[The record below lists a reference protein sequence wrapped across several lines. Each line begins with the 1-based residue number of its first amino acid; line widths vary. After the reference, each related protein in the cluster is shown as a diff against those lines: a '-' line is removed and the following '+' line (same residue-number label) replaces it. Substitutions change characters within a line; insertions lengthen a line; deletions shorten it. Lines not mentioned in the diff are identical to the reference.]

1 MKKIGII
8 GTGIAGLTSA
18 YYLSRHHDVTV
29 FEANDYIGGHTH
41 TIDVEFDG
49 EHSAIDTGFIVFN
62 DRTYPNFIR
71 LLDEIN
77 VDYQPTEMSF
87 SVRNDAI
94 GLEYNG
100 HDLDSLFAQRKNIIN
115 AAFLRMLY
123 DIMRFNRSVRRGSPG
138 LQEDTIGD
146 FLDNHSYGELFANNY
161 LLPMVAAIW
170 SMGLDEIRAF
180 PLQFFTRFFE
190 NHGLLD
196 IVNRPQWYSIIGGS
210 RSYIEPL
217 TASFRDKI
225 RLSSPVKSIARDKN
239 GVTVT
244 TDSAEECFDEVIVA
258 CHGDEALDML
268 ADPSEMEQL
277 VLGSFTFS
285 DNDVIVHTDTA
296 RLPMA
301 KKAWASW
308 NYRINSDIS
317 DQATLTYNMN
327 ILQRLEKKHTY
338 LVTLNEEVSDE
349 KVLARLT
356 YTHPVYNNKV
366 IEAQGQWRDISG
378 IDHVHYCGAYW
389 INGFH
394 EDGVRSALRVC
405 EALGVSP

>member
-18 YYLSRHHDVTV
+18 YYLSRHHEVTV

-41 TIDVEFDG
+41 TIDIELDG
-49 EHSAIDTGFIVFN
+49 EQSAIDTGFIVFN
-62 DRTYPNFIR
+62 DRTYPNFIH
-71 LLDEIN
+71 LLDEIG

-115 AAFLRMLY
+115 ASFLRMLY
-123 DIMRFNRSVRRGSPG
+123 DIMHFNRNVRRISPA
-138 LQEDTIGD
+138 LQVDTIGD
-146 FLDNHSYGELFANNY
+146 FLDNHSYGELFAHNY

-170 SMGLDEIRAF
+170 SMGLDEIRSF

-196 IVNRPQWYSIIGGS
+196 IVKRPQWYSIIGGS
-210 RSYIEPL
+210 SSYIQPL
-217 TASFRDKI
+217 VSSFKKNI
-225 RLSSPVKSIARDKN
+225 RLSSPVKSLARVKD
-239 GVTVT
+239 GITVKSDT
-244 TDSAEECFDEVIVA
+244 SEEYFDEVIVA

-268 ADPSEMEQL
+268 ADPSTLEQN
-277 VLGSFTFS
+277 VLGSFSFT

-296 RLPMA
+296 HLPKA

-308 NYRINSDIS
+308 NYQINSDIS

-338 LVTLNEEVSDE
+338 LVTLNEEVADE
-349 KVLARLT
+349 KVLAKFT
-356 YTHPVYNNKV
+356 YAHPVYNNKV
-366 IEAQGQWRDISG
+366 IEAQEQWSDISG
-378 IDHVHYCGAYW
+378 VNHVHYCGAYW
-389 INGFH
+389 LNGFH

-405 EALGVSP
+405 EALGVRP

>member
-18 YYLSRHHDVTV
+18 YYLSRHHDITV

-41 TIDVEFDG
+41 TIDIEFDK
-49 EHSAIDTGFIVFN
+49 EQSAIDTGFIVFN
-62 DRTYPNFIR
+62 NRTYPNFIR
-71 LLDEIN
+71 LLDEIG
-77 VDYQPTEMSF
+77 VHYQPTEMSF

-100 HDLDSLFAQRKNIIN
+100 HDLDSLFAQRKNLIN

-123 DIMRFNRSVRRGSPG
+123 DIMRFNRSVRRKSPA
-138 LQEDTIGD
+138 LQAKTIGD
-146 FLDNHSYGELFANNY
+146 FLDNNSFGELFTNNY
-161 LLPMVAAIW
+161 LLPMIAAIW
-170 SMGLDEIRAF
+170 SMGIDEIRAF

-217 TASFRDKI
+217 TAPFTNAI
-225 RLSSPVKSIARDKN
+225 RLSSPVQSLARGKEGIIVTSNSI
-239 GVTVT
+239 
-244 TDSAEECFDEVIVA
+244 EETFDEVIVA

-268 ADPSEMEQL
+268 ADPSELEQQ
-277 VLGSFTFS
+277 VLGSFRFT
-285 DNDVIVHTDTA
+285 DNDVIVHTDSTH
-296 RLPMA
+296 LPKA

-317 DQATLTYNMN
+317 SQATLTYNMN
-327 ILQRLEKKHTY
+327 ILQCLEKKHTY
-338 LVTLNEEVSDE
+338 LVTINEAVADE
-349 KVLARLT
+349 KVLARFT
-356 YTHPVYNNKV
+356 YAHPVYNNDV
-366 IEAQGQWRDISG
+366 IEAQDRWGDISG
-378 IDHVHYCGAYW
+378 VNHVHYCGAYW
-389 INGFH
+389 LNGFH

-405 EALGVSP
+405 EALGVTP